1 MPHIESTMVSPSPA
15 TRRNVPVLTQVV
27 ETDAGTKAAE
37 GIVNSE
43 AQQEVVLRVMQRL
56 DVALEKQLPVAVAA
70 LVQAHMQAL
79 GPQLWD
85 EVARVVK
92 KSVEQAV
99 AQELGQRR
107 KP

>member
-1 MPHIESTMVSPSPA
+1 MSQGGQSG
-15 TRRNVPVLTQVV
+15 RRNVPVLTQVV
-27 ETDAGTKAAE
+27 DGAESGAGADA
-37 GIVNSE
+37 IVSPE
-43 AQQEVVLRVMQRL
+43 LQQELVMRVMQRL
-56 DVALEKQLPVAVAA
+56 DLALEKQLPIAVSK

-85 EVARVVK
+85 EVASVVR

>member
-1 MPHIESTMVSPSPA
+1 M
-15 TRRNVPVLTQVV
+15 PVLTQVV
-27 ETDAGTKAAE
+27 ESSPSGAADTE
-37 GIVNSE
+37 AFVSTE

-56 DVALEKQLPVAVAA
+56 DVALEKQLPVAVAK

-85 EVARVVK
+85 EVAAVVK

>member
-1 MPHIESTMVSPSPA
+1 MPHTESTMASSSPA
-15 TRRNVPVLTQVV
+15 ARRNVPVLTQVV
-27 ETDAGTKAAE
+27 EVDPATREAE
-37 GIVNSE
+37 AIVSSD
-43 AQQEVVLRVMQRL
+43 AQQEVVMRVMQRL
-56 DVALEKQLPVAVAA
+56 DVALEKQLPAAVAA
-70 LVQAHMQAL
+70 LVQRHMQAL